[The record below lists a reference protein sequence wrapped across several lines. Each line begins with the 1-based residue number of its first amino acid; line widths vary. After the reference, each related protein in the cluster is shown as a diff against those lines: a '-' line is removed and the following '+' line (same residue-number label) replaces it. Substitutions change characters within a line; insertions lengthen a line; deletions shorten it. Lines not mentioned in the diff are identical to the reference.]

1 MSNEDKLRDYLKRA
15 IADLHEARE
24 QLREATE
31 QHREPIAVVGMACRL
46 PGGVAS
52 PEELWDLVC
61 DGVDAVSSFPADRG
75 WDLPEG
81 AVTSRESGFLHD
93 AGEFDAGFFGI
104 SPREALAMDP
114 QQRILLE
121 TAWEAVE
128 RAGIDP
134 GTLSG
139 TPTGVFVGAGHGG
152 YDSASTTAGQVVET
166 AAGHLLTGNTV
177 SVASGRISYVLG
189 LEGPA
194 ITVDTACSSSLV
206 ALHLAVQSLR
216 RGECALALA
225 GGVTVM
231 SSPQM
236 FTEFSRQGG
245 LAADG
250 RCKPFAAAADGTA
263 WSEGAAVLLVERL
276 SDAQRLGHPVL
287 AVVRGSAVNQD
298 GASNGLTAPN
308 GPSQQRVIRAA
319 LADAGLTP
327 AEVDVVEA
335 HGTGTRL
342 GDPIEAQA
350 LLATYGKN
358 RERPLF
364 IGALKSNTGH
374 TQAASGVAG
383 VIKTVLAMRHGLLP
397 RTLHLDAPTPHV
409 DWTAAT
415 VELLAEA
422 REWPADAWP
431 RRAAVSSFGVSG
443 TNAHVVLEAAPAE
456 PAGGVAP
463 EAASE
468 AAPETVLPWVLSA
481 HDVTALRAQAGRLA
495 THLRTRGP
503 LDPADV
509 AYSLATGR
517 TAMAHRA
524 VVVSADP
531 EERLRALDALAAGGG
546 GAGRVTGVAEKGA
559 TAFLFSGQGSQRLGM
574 GRELYTRFP
583 VFARAFDEVCGVL
596 DLPVRDVAWGADE
609 ELLNQTAYAQAGLF
623 AVEVALYR
631 LLESLGVRPEFV
643 AGHSI
648 GEVAA
653 AHVAGVF
660 SLTDACA
667 LVAARGRLMQALPS
681 GGAMLAVQAS
691 EDEVLPLLGEF
702 VSIAAVNGPTSV
714 VVSGAEEAV
723 AEIEA
728 HFADRRTNRLRV
740 SHAFHSPLM
749 DPMLEDFRTVL
760 NGLGYSAPSIPVVS
774 NLTGALAEGLA
785 SPDYWVR
792 HVREAVRFG
801 DGVRTLHEAGVTR
814 FLELGPDG
822 VLTAMAAESLPA
834 DAVLAAVLRKD
845 RSEEPALLEALAR
858 LHVRGAGP
866 DWAAVLAGSG
876 GRRVDLPTYAFQ
888 RQRYWLPEFQ
898 HRDAGAP
905 SADPVEDAF
914 WTAVEAGD
922 LREASAVLGI
932 AEEAAEASLDHLLPV
947 LASWRGQRRLL
958 GALDGWTYGTS
969 WVPVRGLTDAV
980 PPGRWLAVVPE
991 GTEEEWPGAALDAL
1005 AERGLRIELVAGT
1018 GALTSLLADGS
1029 GELLAGVLSF
1039 LAADDRPHPD
1049 HRLVPRYLPA
1059 TVELLRTLEAA
1070 GGPARLWCLTRG
1082 AVAAEGADRVSEP
1095 EQAQL
1100 WGLGRVAA
1108 LEHPQCWGGLIDLPD
1123 APDARTA
1130 VRLAGLLAQTAEDQL
1145 ALRGSGAYARRLTHR
1160 HLPPVPGRAAALPGA
1175 PGTAPAS
1182 DAPDGWTAPRGTIL
1196 VTGGTGALGAHVARW
1211 LAQAGAEHLLL
1222 VGRRGPQAPG
1232 AQQLSDE
1239 LTALGARVTL
1249 AACDVADRD
1258 ALAALLAAVPAEYPL
1273 AGVVH
1278 AAGVLDDGVLESLTA
1293 DRFGAVLRAKAVPAR
1308 NLHELTAGHDL
1319 TLFVLFSSITGV
1331 LGNPGQANYAAA
1343 NAYLDSLAEH
1353 RRAAGLPATAV
1364 AWGPWA
1370 GGGMAGDH
1378 PGLTGRMRRSG
1389 LAPMDPERAVAA
1401 LRRALLADASG
1412 LTVADVDWST
1422 LAPVLTAARPSALIA
1437 DLPEVRRAVHPG
1449 VATTSTDSPPTDQ
1462 LRGRSADEQE
1472 RVLLELVRTEAA
1484 AVLGHASTATVDAAR
1499 AFRDLGFDSLTA
1511 VELRNRLTAATGLRL
1526 PATLL
1531 FDQPTPT
1538 AVAAH
1543 LRAELAGTA
1552 AGETSAAPAV
1562 VADEPIAIVAMAC
1575 RFPGGIESPEELWRL
1590 LAEGRDA
1597 VGPFP
1602 ADRGWDTDRLHHPDP
1617 DHEGTSYV
1625 AEGAFLT
1632 APADFDAAFFGIS
1645 PREALAMDPQQRLLL
1660 ETVWEAVERS
1670 GIGPG
1675 ALHGSRT
1682 GVFVGSNFQD
1692 YQVLLDAA
1700 REGVAGHVMT
1710 GNAASVISGRVAYVL
1725 GLEGPAVTVD
1735 TACSSS
1741 LVALHLAAQAL
1752 RRGEC
1757 SLALAGGV
1765 TVMSTPQV
1773 FVEFSRQRG
1782 LAPDGRCKPF
1792 AAAANGTGWA
1802 EGVGVLL
1809 VERLS
1814 DARRNGHPVLAVVRG
1829 SAVNQDGASNGLTA
1843 PNGPSQRRV
1852 IRAALA
1858 DAGLTPA
1865 EVDAVEAHGT
1875 GTRLGD
1881 PIEAQALLAAYGQDR
1896 EHPLFLGSVK
1906 SNLGHTQAA
1915 AGVAGVMKTVLA
1927 MQHGELPKS
1936 LHIDAP
1942 TAQVDWTEGAVE
1954 LLSEARTWPGTGRP
1968 RRAGVSSFGVS
1979 GTNAHVILE
1988 AAPAPEPLPERPAA
2002 GRPLPWLLSA
2012 RTPEAVR
2019 EQARRLAAHVRAAEP
2034 ALDDVARSLVTT
2046 RAVLE
2051 HRAAVVAPDRAG
2063 LLDGLDA
2070 LAEGRAT
2077 PAVLAGQAAGEGA
2090 PVFVFPGQGSQWAGM
2105 AVELLDT
2112 ETVFAQRFAE
2122 CAAALEPFTDWSA
2135 TGVLRGEPGAPGFD
2149 RVDVVQPVLF
2159 AVMVSLAEL
2168 WRAHGVEPAAVLGH
2182 SQGEIAAACVAG
2194 ALSLDDAARVVALRS
2209 RAIRRLAGLGGMV
2222 SVAEPVAAVR
2232 ERLMRWGERISVA
2245 AVNGPGSV
2253 VVSGDPEALEELI
2266 ADCERAGVR
2275 ARRIPVDYASH
2286 SAHVERIEHELLDLL
2301 APIAPRSADVP
2312 FCSTVTGA
2320 VIDTAGL
2327 DAAYWYRNLRHTVE
2341 FEQATRT
2348 LLAAGHRVFVE
2359 VSPHPV
2365 VTTGVQETIEDSG
2378 LPAAALGTLRRDEG
2392 GPGRF
2397 LLALADAC
2405 NHGARVDW
2413 DLLFAG
2419 TGARA
2424 TELPTYPFQRQRYW
2438 PRPGGTGGD
2447 VTTAGLAAP
2456 EHPLLGAAV
2465 ELAQGGGLVAT
2476 ARWSLHT
2483 HPWLADHAV
2492 AGTVVVP
2499 GAALVEAVVR
2509 AGDELGCGRIEELT
2523 LHAPVLLPERGA
2535 LQVQIEVGAPDD
2547 TGRRPVAL
2555 HTRPAD
2561 ADAPEGWTR
2570 HADGSV
2576 APAGVEPAPAS
2587 AAWPPAGAEPI
2598 DVGGFYPGL
2607 REHGYGYGPVF
2618 QGLRAAWRL
2627 GAAVHAEVELPA
2639 PARAD
2644 AARYGLHPALLDAA
2658 LHPAGLGPLAGR
2670 PGLPFAWT
2678 GVTLH
2683 AAGATALRV
2692 TLTPAGPDAVSVEM
2706 ADPAGRPVAAIEALA
2721 VRPLAEGALD
2731 PAARVAREALFHLD
2745 WPALTLPEPGPA
2757 PERWTVLGE
2766 PPAHAAAL
2774 AEAGVALGAD
2784 GDVTL
2789 VELSGDEPLDALDR
2803 ALAVLQTWLA
2813 DDRPDAT
2820 LLVTTRR
2827 AVAVDPAED
2836 VHDLPA
2842 AAVHGLV
2849 RSAQSEHPGRIVL
2862 ADLDGD
2868 PASWRAL
2875 PAALATGEPR
2885 LALRHGTAHAPRLA
2899 RANTAEP
2906 LPAPE
2911 GPWRLDI
2918 RTKGTVD
2925 NLELLPSPDAAAPL
2939 AEGEVRIEVRAA
2951 GLNFRDVLNALDM
2964 YPGGARFLGSEAAG
2978 VVRELGP
2985 GVTGLAIGDRV
2996 MGMAPG
3002 GFGPLA
3008 VTDHRL
3014 LARVPRGWTFAQ
3026 AASVPVVFLTAYYA
3040 LRDLADLRAGERLL
3054 VHAATGGVGMAAT
3067 QLGRL
3072 WGAEVYGTA
3081 SEAKQHLLR
3090 ADGLPDTAIA
3100 SSRTLDFEE
3109 RFRTATGGEGMDIV
3123 LNSLAGEYVDAS
3135 LRLLGPGGRLIEM
3148 GRTDVRE
3155 PAEVAAAH
3163 GGARYQAFVLQE
3175 AGPER
3180 IGQMLTDLVELFER
3194 GALRPLPLTCW
3205 DVTRAREAFR
3215 HMAQARHT
3223 GKIVLTVPRPWAS
3236 DGTVLITGGTGTLGA
3251 ELARHL
3257 VTARGARHLLLA
3269 GRSGPDA
3276 PGAAALAEELAALG
3290 AEVTV
3295 AACDAADRDALAAL
3309 LAAVPAEHPLTA
3321 VVHAAG
3327 ILDDGVVEGLTADR
3341 LAAVLRPKADAARHL
3356 HELTR
3361 GLDLADLVLFSSA
3374 AGVFGSP
3381 GQGNYAAAN
3390 AWLDALA
3397 QHRRVAGLPTTA
3409 LAWGLW
3415 AQASTMTA
3423 HLGATDRARAEQSGA
3438 LTLST
3443 PDGLAL
3449 FDAALADH
3457 CALLVPVRLDTAT
3470 LRSRGAAELPA
3481 LLRSLLRPLVG
3492 TPARRTAQGAQ
3503 AADGLRAR
3511 LAGLTAADRA
3521 SALLDLVS
3529 GCTAAVLGH
3538 SSAHQIHATRPFRD
3552 LGLDSLTAVEL
3563 RNRLNSATGLRLPAT
3578 LVFDHPTPGAL
3589 AGHLADGLTGT
3600 GGAATAGAA
3609 PQAADEPIAIVGMA
3623 CRFPGGV
3630 ATPDDLWTL
3639 LSDGTDAIAP
3649 FPADRG
3655 WDLDR
3660 LYDGIPDHPGSSRT
3674 REGGF
3679 LADAAGFDAAFFGVS
3694 PNEALAMDPQQRLL
3708 LETSWEALERAGID
3722 PGTLRGSR
3730 TGVFAGLS
3738 SSDYLDRVARI
3749 PDEAAPYVSTGNAAS
3764 VISGRVAYTLGL
3776 EGPAVTV
3783 DTACSSSLVAL
3794 HLAVRALRGGECSL
3808 ALAGGVT
3815 VMSTPMIP
3823 VDFARQ
3829 RGLAGDGRC
3838 KPFADAADG
3847 TGFSEGVGVLLV
3859 ERLSDARR
3867 NGHPVL
3873 AVVRGSAVNQDGASN
3888 GLTAPNG
3895 PSQRRVIRAAL
3906 ADAGLTPAEV
3916 DAVEAHGT
3924 GTRLGDPIEAQA
3936 LLAAYGQDRE
3946 HPLLVGSVKSNLG
3959 HTQAAAGVAGVM
3971 RTVLALRHAALP
3983 QSLHIDRPTT
3993 HVDWTEGAV
4002 ELLSEARTWPA
4013 TGRPRRAGV
4022 SSFGLS
4028 GTNAHVILEQAPG
4041 QEPEP
4046 APPERPALPWLLSAR
4061 SAEALRGQAR
4071 ALLDH
4076 LPTST
4081 AAPLDLAHS
4090 LATGRALLEHRAV
4103 VVGTGTEDLRAGLA
4117 ALADGTPAPGVVTGR
4132 HGAGRDRRV
4141 VLVFPGQGSQWVGM
4155 GAELLHTSPEFAERI
4170 AACGQA
4176 LAPWTDWSLEA
4187 VLRGEPDAPS
4197 LDRVD
4202 VAQPALWATMIALAA
4217 CWQAHGVTPAAVLGH
4232 SQGEIAAA
4240 CVAGALSLEDGAKVV
4255 ALRSQAIAR
4264 GLSGHGGMVSVPQA
4278 HADVLARIEPYGGR
4292 LSVAAA
4298 NGPSGVVVSGE
4309 TAALDHLLAGC
4320 ARDGVRAKS
4329 IPVDYASHS
4338 AQVERIEESLLTE
4351 LAGLTTH
4358 EARIPF
4364 FSTVTADWLGDTPL
4378 DAGYW
4383 YRNLRQAVRLEESVR
4398 ALLAQ
4403 GHDAFLECSP
4413 HPVLA
4418 TAVEDTADDAGAQAV
4433 VLGTVRR
4440 EDGGPARLL
4449 TSLAEAHVRGV
4460 RIDWRPALAG
4470 GRLVDLP
4477 TYAFQRRRYW
4487 LAQDAARTGPP
4498 VDPCGLDR
4506 AVRLA
4511 DADTVLITGRIGTTT
4526 HPWTAD
4532 HRVRGTAVVPGSA
4545 LLDWAVRAGDEAGSP
4560 TVAELTELSPL
4571 TLPDDGT
4578 VDLQLTAGPAD
4589 ADGRRALT
4597 IHARPTGAPDDTP
4610 WTRHA
4615 TGTLTGDSA
4624 GGASLTE
4631 WPPASAQAVDAVEP
4645 DGTEYGERFRTVLAR
4660 WRRGDELFAEV
4671 ALPEEHRTETA
4682 GFRVHPG
4689 LLQPLLAALR
4699 GGTDPAQPADWR
4711 GVTVHATGAALLRV
4725 RLTPAADG
4733 SHVLTAADADGAP
4746 VLTAEAV
4753 TVRPIAAEYL
4763 APAADPLYAVE
4774 WAPTPGIALSG
4785 SDLGDTA
4792 VLGEDDALAAA
4803 LGARAYADLA
4813 DLTAALDAGEP
4824 APATVVHR
4832 LTASDDGDPV
4842 TAAHRAVRATHG
4854 LARAWL
4860 GEPRLADARLAL
4872 LTHGAEAVAPS
4883 SDGTVLA
4890 QAAAHGLIRSA
4901 QSENPGRFLLVDLD
4915 DDPASDAALPAALA
4929 DPDEPR
4935 LAVRGGE
4942 VTAPRLR
4949 PVNEAVDGRAWSW
4962 NPAGTVLITGGTGTL
4977 GALVARHL
4985 VTEHG
4990 VRHLLLTGR
4999 RGPDAPGAAEL
5010 LADLAALGADAR
5022 IAACDTADRAALD
5035 ALLATVPAEH
5045 PLAGVVH
5052 AAGVLH
5058 DGLLESLTDDQL
5070 AEVLRPKVDA
5080 GWNLHEA
5087 TSHLD
5092 LSAFVLFSSFAA
5104 TAGGPGQANYAAA
5117 NAFLDALA
5125 DRRRAEGRPAVSLAW
5140 GYWGESS
5147 GMTSTLDA
5155 VDIARFARSGMLPL
5169 TAVQGL
5175 ALLDA
5180 ASGVDR
5186 PHLAPIRL
5194 DRHALATAGAAPLFA
5209 ELAPRRV
5216 ATRRTAAG
5224 RAGSAATADRG
5235 VLDRLPGLAAV
5246 QQEKLLLDVVVG
5258 HLAAVLGHGS
5268 PEAVEPERGFLDLG
5282 MSSLTAV
5289 ELRNRLNAELGLR
5302 LPTTAIFDHP
5312 SPTALAGR
5320 LRDLVGAPTG
5330 TAAPARPV
5338 FAELDELESALG
5350 ATELDAGSR
5359 TRLLARLKSLQ
5370 WRLDDGA
5377 TEPPAAADGPDDALD
5392 DTTDDEMFDLIDREL
5407 GLA

>member
-15 IADLHEARE
+15 IADLHETRE
-24 QLREATE
+24 QLREVTE
-31 QHREPIAVVGMACRL
+31 QYREPIAVVGMACRL

-52 PEELWDLVC
+52 PEELWDLVR
-61 DGVDAVSSFPADRG
+61 DGVDAVSAFPADRG

-104 SPREALAMDP
+104 APREALAMDP

-134 GTLSG
+134 GTLTG
-139 TPTGVFVGAGHGG
+139 TPTGVFVGTGHGG
-152 YDSASTTAGQVVET
+152 YDSASTVGGQVAET

-216 RGECALALA
+216 RGECSLALA

-276 SDAQRLGHPVL
+276 SDAQRNGHPVL

-319 LADAGLTP
+319 LADAGLSA
-327 AEVDVVEA
+327 AEVDAVEA

-342 GDPIEAQA
+342 GDPIEAHA
-350 LLATYGKN
+350 LLATYGQD
-358 RERPLF
+358 REQPVL

-409 DWTAAT
+409 DWTAGAA
-415 VELLAEA
+415 ELLGEA
-422 REWPADAWP
+422 REWPANPWP

-443 TNAHVVLEAAPAE
+443 TNAHVVLEAAPE
-456 PAGGVAP
+456 PVDDVVPGAP
-463 EAASE
+463 CGTA
-468 AAPETVLPWVLSA
+468 LPWVLSA
-481 HDVTALRAQAGRLA
+481 HNETALRAQAGRLA

-531 EERLRALDALAAGGG
+531 EERLCALDALATGSA
-546 GAGRVTGVAEKGA
+546 VTGLVVGVAEKGA

-574 GRELYTRFP
+574 GRELYGRFP
-583 VFARAFDEVCGVL
+583 VFARAFDAVCDEL
-596 DLPVRDVAWGADE
+596 QLPLRDVVWGSDA

-631 LLESLGVRPEFV
+631 LVESLGVRPEFV

-660 SLTDACA
+660 SLADACA
-667 LVAARGRLMQALPS
+667 LVAARGRLMQALPP
-681 GGAMLAVQAS
+681 GGAMLAVQAT
-691 EDEVLPLLGEF
+691 EDEVLPLLGDP

-714 VVSGAEEAV
+714 VVSGTEEAV
-723 AEIEA
+723 DAVRA
-728 HFADRRTNRLRV
+728 HFADRRTTRLRV

-749 DPMLEDFRTVL
+749 DPMLEDFRAVL
-760 NGLGYSAPSIPVVS
+760 DGLSYRAPSIPLVS
-774 NLTGALAEGLA
+774 NLTGALGGDVTTPE
-785 SPDYWVR
+785 YWVR
-792 HVREAVRFG
+792 HVREAVRFA
-801 DGVRTLHEAGVTR
+801 DGVRTLHGAGATR

-822 VLTAMAAESLPA
+822 VLAAMAAESLPA
-834 DAVLAAVLRKD
+834 DVATAAVLRTD
-845 RSEEPALLEALAR
+845 RPEEPALLEALAR
-858 LHVRGAGP
+858 LHVRGASP
-866 DWAAVLAGSG
+866 DWAAVLARSG

-888 RQRYWLPEFQ
+888 RQRYWLPELRG
-898 HRDAGAP
+898 RDAGVPA
-905 SADPVEDAF
+905 ADPVEDAF

-932 AEEAAEASLDHLLPV
+932 AEEDAEASLDRLLPV

-958 GALDGWTYGTS
+958 GTLDRWTYGTS

-980 PPGRWLAVVPE
+980 PPGRWLAVLPA
-991 GTEEEWPGAALDAL
+991 GGEESWPDTVLDAL
-1005 AERGLRIELVAGT
+1005 AERGLRFERAAGAET
-1018 GALTSLLADGS
+1018 LAALLADGC
-1029 GELLAGVLSF
+1029 GEPPAGVLSF
-1039 LAADDRPHPD
+1039 LAADGRPHPD
-1049 HRLVPRYLPA
+1049 HRLVPRHLPG

-1082 AVAAEGADRVSEP
+1082 AVAAEAADRVGEP

-1108 LEHPQCWGGLIDLPD
+1108 LEHPQRWGGLIDLPA

-1130 VRLAGLLAQTAEDQL
+1130 GRLAALLAQTAEDQL
-1145 ALRGSGAYARRLTHR
+1145 ALRGSGAYARRLTRR
-1160 HLPPVPGRAAALPGA
+1160 HLSPGRGAVLPQPGA
-1175 PGTAPAS
+1175 EEQVKVTDPQSAP
-1182 DAPDGWTAPRGTIL
+1182 DAPDGWTAPRGTLL
-1196 VTGGTGALGAHVARW
+1196 VTGGLGALGTHVARW
-1211 LAQAGAEHLLL
+1211 LARAGAEHLLL
-1222 VGRRGPQAPG
+1222 VGRRGPGAPG
-1232 AQQLSDE
+1232 AQQLSEE
-1239 LTALGARVTL
+1239 LEGLGARVTV

-1258 ALAALLAAVPAEYPL
+1258 AFGALLAAVPAEHPL
-1273 AGVVH
+1273 GGVVH

-1293 DRFGAVLRAKAVPAR
+1293 DRFADVLRAKAVSAR

-1319 TLFVLFSSITGV
+1319 ALFVLFSSITGV

-1343 NAYLDSLAEH
+1343 NAYLDALAEH
-1353 RRAAGLPATAV
+1353 RRAAGLRATAV

-1389 LAPMDPERAVAA
+1389 LAPMDPEQAVAA
-1401 LRRALLADASG
+1401 LHRALLADASG
-1412 LTVADVDWST
+1412 LTVADVDWSA

-1437 DLPEVRRAVHPG
+1437 DLPEARHAVRPS
-1449 VATTSTDSPPTDQ
+1449 VATTATDSPLTEQ
-1462 LRGRSADEQE
+1462 LRGRRADEQE
-1472 RVLLELVRTEAA
+1472 RLLLELVRTEAA
-1484 AVLGHASTATVDAAR
+1484 AVLGHASTAAVDAAR

-1531 FDQPTPT
+1531 FDRPTPA

-1552 AGETSAAPAV
+1552 AVLESVAAVA
-1562 VADEPIAIVAMAC
+1562 ADEPIAIVAMAC
-1575 RFPGGIESPEELWRL
+1575 RFPGGVESPDDLWRL
-1590 LAEGRDA
+1590 LAAGRDA

-1625 AEGAFLT
+1625 SEGAFLT

-1670 GIGPG
+1670 GIDPG
-1675 ALHGSRT
+1675 TLHGSRT

-1692 YQVLLDAA
+1692 YHLLLDPA

-1710 GNAASVISGRVAYVL
+1710 GNAASVISGRVAYTL

-1792 AAAANGTGWA
+1792 ADAADGTGWA

-1843 PNGPSQRRV
+1843 PNGPSQQRV

-1858 DAGLTPA
+1858 DAGLSPA

-1881 PIEAQALLAAYGQDR
+1881 PIEAQALLATYGQDR
-1896 EHPLFLGSVK
+1896 ELPLLLGSVK

-1915 AGVAGVMKTVLA
+1915 AGIAGVMKTVLA
-1927 MQHGELPKS
+1927 MQHRELPKS
-1936 LHIDAP
+1936 LHIDGP
-1942 TAQVDWTEGAVE
+1942 TAQVDWTAGAVE
-1954 LLSEARTWPGTGRP
+1954 LLSEARAWPETGRP
-1968 RRAGVSSFGVS
+1968 PRAGVSSFGVS

-1988 AAPAPEPLPERPAA
+1988 AAPTPEPLPERPAA
-2002 GRPLPWLLSA
+2002 DRPLPWLLSA
-2012 RTPEAVR
+2012 RTPDAVR

-2034 ALDDVARSLVTT
+2034 TLDDVARSLVTT
-2046 RAVLE
+2046 RAALE

-2077 PAVLAGQAAGEGA
+2077 PAVLEGQAAGEGA

-2105 AVELLDT
+2105 AVELLDGAPA
-2112 ETVFAQRFAE
+2112 FAQRFAE
-2122 CAAALEPFTDWSA
+2122 CAAALAPFTDWSA
-2135 TGVLRGEPGAPGFD
+2135 TDVLRGEPGAPGLD

-2194 ALSLDDAARVVALRS
+2194 ALTLDDAARVVALRS
-2209 RAIRRLAGLGGMV
+2209 RAIRQLAGLGGMV
-2222 SVAEPVAAVR
+2222 SVAEPAAAVR
-2232 ERLMRWGERISVA
+2232 ERLSRWDGRVSVA
-2245 AVNGPGSV
+2245 AVNGPRSV
-2253 VVSGDPEALEELI
+2253 VVSGDPEALEELA
-2266 ADCERAGVR
+2266 ADCERSGVR

-2301 APIAPRSADVP
+2301 APIAPRTADVP

-2327 DAAYWYRNLRHTVE
+2327 DAAYWYRNLRQTVE

-2359 VSPHPV
+2359 ISPHPV

-2378 LPAAALGTLRRDEG
+2378 VPAAALGTLRRDEG

-2397 LLALADAC
+2397 LLALADAR
-2405 NHGARVDW
+2405 NHGARMDW

-2456 EHPLLGAAV
+2456 EHPLLGASV

-2483 HPWLADHAV
+2483 HPWLADHCV

-2523 LHAPVLLPERGA
+2523 LYAPVLLPERGA
-2535 LQVQIEVGAPDD
+2535 LQVQIEVGAPDG
-2547 TGRRPVAL
+2547 TGLRPVAL
-2555 HTRPAD
+2555 HSRPAD
-2561 ADAPEGWTR
+2561 ADAPEGWTL

-2576 APAGVEPAPAS
+2576 APAGAEPAPAS
-2587 AAWPPAGAEPI
+2587 PVWPPVGAEPI
-2598 DVGGFYPGL
+2598 DVSGLYPGL
-2607 REHGYGYGPVF
+2607 RQDGYGYGPVF
-2618 QGLRAAWRL
+2618 RGVRAAWRL
-2627 GAAVHAEVELPA
+2627 GTAVHAEVELPA
-2639 PARAD
+2639 PASAD

-2670 PGLPFAWT
+2670 PGLPFAWN

-2692 TLTPAGPDAVSVEM
+2692 TLTPAGPDAVSVAM

-2745 WPALTLPEPGPA
+2745 WPALTLAGPGPA
-2757 PERWTVLGE
+2757 PARWTVLGE
-2766 PPAHAAAL
+2766 PPAHVAAL
-2774 AEAGVALGAD
+2774 AEAGVTLGAD
-2784 GDVTL
+2784 ADVTL
-2789 VELSGDEPLDALDR
+2789 VELGGDEPLAALEH
-2803 ALAVLQTWLA
+2803 ALAVLQEWLA

-2827 AVAVDPAED
+2827 AVAADPAED

-2849 RSAQSEHPGRIVL
+2849 GSAQSEHPGRVVL
-2862 ADLDGD
+2862 VDLDDD

-2885 LALRHGTAHAPRLA
+2885 LALRHGTAHVPRLA
-2899 RANTAEP
+2899 RAHTAGP
-2906 LPAPE
+2906 LPVPD

-2918 RTKGTVD
+2918 RTKGSVD
-2925 NLELLPSPDAAAPL
+2925 DLELVPSPDAAAPL

-2964 YPGGARFLGSEAAG
+2964 YPGGARFLGAEAAG
-2978 VVRELGP
+2978 VVSEVGP
-2985 GVTGLAIGDRV
+2985 GVTGFAVGDRV
-2996 MGMAPG
+2996 MGMVTG

-3008 VTDHRL
+3008 VADHRV

-3040 LRDLADLRAGERLL
+3040 LRDLAGLRDGERLL
-3054 VHAATGGVGMAAT
+3054 VHAAAGGVGMAAT

-3081 SEAKQHLLR
+3081 SEGKQHLLR
-3090 ADGLPDTAIA
+3090 AEGLPDTAIA

-3109 RFRTATGGEGMDIV
+3109 RFRAATGGDGVDVV
-3123 LNSLAGEYVDAS
+3123 LNSLAGDYVDSS

-3148 GRTDVRE
+3148 GRTDVRD

-3163 GGARYQAFVLQE
+3163 GGAHYRAFVLQE

-3180 IGQMLTDLVELFER
+3180 IGQMLADLVELFEQ

-3223 GKIVLTVPRPWAS
+3223 GKIVLTVPRPWDP

-3257 VTARGARHLLLA
+3257 VTSRGVRHLLLA
-3269 GRSGPDA
+3269 GRAGAAA
-3276 PGAAALAEELAALG
+3276 PGAVELVADLTALG
-3290 AEVTV
+3290 ADARL
-3295 AACDAADRDALAAL
+3295 AACDTADRDALAAL

-3327 ILDDGVVEGLTADR
+3327 VLDDGVVAGLTADR
-3341 LAAVLRPKADAARHL
+3341 LAAVLRPKADAAHHL

-3361 GLDLADLVLFSSA
+3361 DLDLADLVLFSSA

-3381 GQGNYAAAN
+3381 GQGSYAAAN

-3423 HLGATDRARAEQSGA
+3423 HLGATDRARSEQSGA

-3443 PDGLAL
+3443 PDGLVL

-3457 CALLVPVRLDTAT
+3457 RALLVPVRLDTAG

-3481 LLRSLLRPLVG
+3481 LLRALVRA
-3492 TPARRTAQGAQ
+3492 PARRAAQGAP

-3511 LAGLTAADRA
+3511 LAGLAAADRA
-3521 SALLDLVS
+3521 AALLDLVS

-3538 SSAHQIHATRPFRD
+3538 SSADQVHATRPFRD

-3563 RNRLNSATGLRLPAT
+3563 RNRLNAATGLRLPAT
-3578 LVFDHPTPGAL
+3578 LAFDHPTPGAL

-3600 GGAATAGAA
+3600 GAATAAGAT
-3609 PQAADEPIAIVGMA
+3609 PQAADEPIAIVAMA

-3639 LSDGTDAIAP
+3639 LSTGTDAIAP

-3655 WDLDR
+3655 WDLDH
-3660 LYDGIPDHPGSSRT
+3660 LYDGIPDHPDSSRT

-3679 LADAAGFDAAFFGVS
+3679 LTDAAGFDAAFFGVS
-3694 PNEALAMDPQQRLL
+3694 PNEAVAMDPQQRLL
-3708 LETSWEALERAGID
+3708 LETTWEALERAGID

-3738 SSDYLDRVARI
+3738 SSDYLDRVTRV

-3794 HLAVRALRGGECSL
+3794 HLAVRALRGGECTL

-3829 RGLAGDGRC
+3829 RGLALDGRC

-3888 GLTAPNG
+3888 GLSAPNG
-3895 PSQRRVIRAAL
+3895 PSQQRVIRAAL
-3906 ADAGLTPAEV
+3906 ADAGLSPAEV

-3936 LLAAYGQDRE
+3936 LLATYGQDRE

-3993 HVDWTEGAV
+3993 HVDWTDGAV
-4002 ELLSEARTWPA
+4002 DLLTEARDWPA

-4028 GTNAHVILEQAPG
+4028 GTNAHVILEQAP
-4041 QEPEP
+4041 EPEP
-4046 APPERPALPWLLSAR
+4046 SVAGPERPALPWLLSAR
-4061 SAEALRGQAR
+4061 SAEALRCQAR

-4076 LPTST
+4076 LDDPDP

-4103 VVGTGTEDLRAGLA
+4103 VVGAGTDDLRAGLA
-4117 ALADGTPAPGVVTGR
+4117 ALADGTPAPGVLTGR

-4155 GAELLHTSPEFAERI
+4155 GAELLDASPEFAERI
-4170 AACGQA
+4170 AACGRA

-4187 VLRGEPDAPS
+4187 VLRGAADAPS

-4202 VAQPALWATMIALAA
+4202 VAQPALWATMIGLAA

-4255 ALRSQAIAR
+4255 ALRSRAIAR
-4264 GLSGHGGMVSVPQA
+4264 GLSGHGGMVAVPQT

-4292 LSVAAA
+4292 ISVAAA
-4298 NGPSGVVVSGE
+4298 NGPAGVVVSGE
-4309 TAALDHLLAGC
+4309 NTALDDLIAEC
-4320 ARDGVRAKS
+4320 ARDGVRAKR

-4338 AQVERIEESLLTE
+4338 AQVERIEETLHTE
-4351 LAGLTTH
+4351 LAGLTTRD
-4358 EARIPF
+4358 ARVPF

-4383 YRNLRQAVRLEESVR
+4383 YRNLRQTVRLEESVR
-4398 ALLAQ
+4398 ALLAE

-4413 HPVLA
+4413 HPVLSM
-4418 TAVEDTADDAGAQAV
+4418 AVEDTAADAGARAV

-4449 TSLAEAHVRGV
+4449 ASLGEAHVRGV
-4460 RIDWRPALAG
+4460 RIDWRPAVTG
-4470 GRLVDLP
+4470 GRPVDLP
-4477 TYAFQRRRYW
+4477 TYPFQRRRYW
-4487 LAQDAARTGPP
+4487 LAQDAVRGGAPL
-4498 VDPCGLDR
+4498 DPCGLD
-4506 AVRLA
+4506 AVVRLA
-4511 DADTVLITGRIGTTT
+4511 DGSGSVLLTGRIGTAT
-4526 HPWTAD
+4526 HPWTAE
-4532 HRVRGTAVVPGSA
+4532 HRVRGTAVVPGTA
-4545 LLDWAVRAGDEAGSP
+4545 LLDWAVRAGDEAGCP
-4560 TVAELTELSPL
+4560 VVAELTELTPL
-4571 TLPDDGT
+4571 ALPDHGT
-4578 VDLQLTAGPAD
+4578 VDLQLAAAPAD

-4597 IHARPTGAPDDTP
+4597 IHARPSDAADDVP
-4610 WTRHA
+4610 WTHHA
-4615 TGTLTGDSA
+4615 SGTLTGGVVDGEA
-4624 GGASLTE
+4624 LTE
-4631 WPPASAQAVDAVEP
+4631 WPPAGAQPVDAATPE
-4645 DGTEYGERFRTVLAR
+4645 GTAYGERFRTVLAR

-4671 ALPEEHRTETA
+4671 ALPEEHRTDTA

-4689 LLQPLLAALR
+4689 LLQALLATLPD
-4699 GGTDPAQPADWR
+4699 GTDPAQPADWR
-4711 GVTVHATGAALLRV
+4711 GVTVHATGATLLRV

-4733 SHVLTAADADGAP
+4733 THALTAADADGAP
-4746 VLTAEAV
+4746 VLTADAV
-4753 TVRPIAAEYL
+4753 TVRPVAAEHL

-4774 WAPTPGIALSG
+4774 WIPVSAASRA
-4785 SDLGDTA
+4785 DAVVLGDD
-4792 VLGEDDALAAA
+4792 GALAAA
-4803 LGARAYADLA
+4803 LDARSHADLA
-4813 DLTAALDAGEP
+4813 ELTAALDAGEP
-4824 APATVVHR
+4824 VPATVVHR
-4832 LTASDDGDPV
+4832 LTAADEGDPV
-4842 TAAHRAVRATHG
+4842 TAAHRAVRTAHR
-4854 LARAWL
+4854 LARSWL
-4860 GEPRLADARLAL
+4860 AEPRLADARLVL
-4872 LTHGAEAVAPS
+4872 LTHGAETAGPS
-4883 SDGTVLA
+4883 TDATVLA
-4890 QAAAHGLIRSA
+4890 QAAAHGLVRSA

-4915 DDPASDAALPAALA
+4915 DDPASTAALPTALA
-4929 DPDEPR
+4929 VPDEPR
-4935 LAVRGGE
+4935 LAVRRGE
-4942 VTAPRLR
+4942 VTAPRLH
-4949 PVNEAVDGRAWSW
+4949 PVSTDGGDRAWSW
-4962 NPAGTVLITGGTGTL
+4962 DPAGTVLITGGTGTL

-4985 VTEHG
+4985 VTDHG

-4999 RGPDAPGAAEL
+4999 RGPAAPGAAEL
-5010 LADLAALGADAR
+5010 VADLAALGADACV
-5022 IAACDTADRAALD
+5022 AACDAADRAALD
-5035 ALLATVPAEH
+5035 ALLATVPDEH
-5045 PLAGVVH
+5045 PLTGVVH
-5052 AAGVLH
+5052 AAGVLR
-5058 DGLLESLTDDQL
+5058 DGLIEGLTDDQL
-5070 AEVLRPKVDA
+5070 SEVLRPKVDA
-5080 GWNLHEA
+5080 AWNLHGA
-5087 TSHLD
+5087 TRDLD

-5125 DRRRAEGRPAVSLAW
+5125 HHRRAEGRPAVSLAW

-5186 PHLAPIRL
+5186 PHLVPIRL
-5194 DRHALATAGAAPLFA
+5194 DRHALATVGAPPLLAG
-5209 ELAPRRV
+5209 LAPRR
-5216 ATRRTAAG
+5216 ALRRTATGA
-5224 RAGSAATADRG
+5224 AGSPATGDRG
-5235 VLDRLPGLAAV
+5235 VLDRLPGLAAD

-5258 HLAAVLGHGS
+5258 HLAAVLGHSS
-5268 PEAVEPERGFLDLG
+5268 PEAVDPERGFLDLG

-5302 LPTTAIFDHP
+5302 LPTTTIFDHP

-5320 LRDLVGAPTG
+5320 LRELADAPTG
-5330 TAAPARPV
+5330 SAAPAARPV

-5350 ATELDAGSR
+5350 ATELDADSR

-5370 WRLDDGA
+5370 WRLDGDA
-5377 TEPPAAADGPDDALD
+5377 TESPAGADGPDDALD